1 MVIDPGKVDLKE
13 KDIEDYLWNN
23 PSAVQFGE
31 LVVDRWLARQY
42 EVPSGIIDLLGTT
55 EDHEFVVVEVKNVA
69 VDASA
74 LTQVSR
80 YAHDIIMASHSVYL
94 QNTSARRMPPFVYK
108 IVIGRSID
116 TKTMLEA
123 EALKVFVM
131 AFQVEFLLSAS
142 PVRWTPGYYATRVQ
156 KLMEM
161 QNSEAITSVVGSYIE
176 KGRYAAEDNDLGGD
190 DGSEEEL
197 EEELQAEV

>member
-1 MVIDPGKVDLKE
+1 MVIDPSKVDLKE
-13 KDIEDYLWNN
+13 RDIEDYLWNN
-23 PSAVQFGE
+23 PSVVKFGE
-31 LVVDRWLARQY
+31 IIVDRWLARQY

-55 EDHEFVVVEVKNVA
+55 VDHEFVVVEVKNVA

-80 YAHDIIMASHSVYL
+80 YARDINMVSYDVY
-94 QNTSARRMPPFVYK
+94 QRNTSARRLSPFVYK

-123 EALKVFVM
+123 ESLKVFVM

-142 PVRWTPGYYATRVQ
+142 PVRWAPGYYASRAQ
-156 KLMEM
+156 KLAEM
-161 QNSEAITSVVGSYIE
+161 RDCKVITSVVGSYIE
-176 KGRYAAEDNDLGGD
+176 KGCYIADNDNLGDCGD
-190 DGSEEEL
+190 AGS